1 MVCNLFLNK
10 CNDEYDVL
18 PVVVVC
24 VSCYYIYIYIVV
36 VSQSSVLIIVSVLL
50 CFTVVNALVCLQKY
64 TNI

>member
-10 CNDEYDVL
+10 CNDESDVL

-36 VSQSSVLIIVSVLL
+36 VSLSSVLIIVSVLL
-50 CFTVVNALVCLQKY
+50 CFTVVDSLVCLQKY